1 MSAPAAIRG
10 AGQSRLHEDLLRRER
25 PVPARA
31 RREER
36 GCSSG
41 GRLTFEERIS
51 SVWEGLLAAGA
62 AECPVCR
69 GRMELAGPVG
79 RCGSCGSKLS

>member
-1 MSAPAAIRG
+1 MSAPAAALG
-10 AGQSRLHEDLLRRER
+10 AGQRRLHEDLPRRER

-62 AECPVCR
+62 TECPVCR
-69 GRMELAGPVG
+69 GRMELAAAVG
-79 RCGSCGSKLS
+79 RCGSCGSKIS

>member
-1 MSAPAAIRG
+1 MSAPATSRG
-10 AGQSRLHEDLLRRER
+10 TRQTRLHEDLLRRER

-41 GRLTFEERIS
+41 GRLTLEERIS

-69 GRMELAGPVG
+69 ERMELAGASG